1 MAHRLTT
8 PNGSGPLLEAARLSR
23 GTSLEDMAGALG
35 IEPAD
40 LETIEREGIS
50 GSMGV
55 DEFAAVCHAY
65 GMTMEEVAEQIV
77 VPVPLAS
84 R

>member
-23 GTSLEDMAGALG
+23 GTSLEGMAGALG

-55 DEFAAVCHAY
+55 DELAALGYAY
-65 GMTMEEVAEQIV
+65 RLTMAQIAQAAENG
-77 VPVPLAS
+77 LADE
-84 R
+84 